1 MIETWDIIIV
11 GAGSAGMPC
20 AIAAAEAG
28 ARALVIEKAAEIGGT
43 LPVTGGHLSAGGT
56 RRQRRLGIEDS
67 PAEHFADILR
77 ISRNSVDEALTRL
90 AVEEAP
96 RTLDWLESLGFD
108 FDPTTPKILF
118 GHESYS
124 KPRTYF
130 GQHAGLSILAVLRPL
145 WDRHLATGG
154 ITLRLEHAMSELVE
168 ENGAVV
174 GVKARHGSEEIVFR
188 GRHVALA
195 CGGYGSNPEFFARVT
210 PQAARL
216 VSTAIPQATGDGI
229 LAAIKLGARFRNAD
243 KHLATLG
250 GIETV
255 PGSGRCDW
263 NGAWANV
270 YTAVYRPPLEIYVN
284 ERGER
289 FINEDEPSPD
299 RREHAVFAQPGQRFW
314 IIFDEAATRAGPPL
328 IRSWDGATLRAK
340 AQEGQCAWVAEDL
353 RELARKAG
361 IAPDGLLSSVA
372 QFNQATRT
380 GIDPLGRRKLD
391 HAISQPPFY
400 AVLSYAAALV
410 TFGGLAVDTEMRVL
424 DEAGRPIKGL
434 YAIGEILG
442 LGATSG
448 RAFCSGMMLTP
459 AISFGRMLGDRLARL
474 SKAE

>member
-1 MIETWDIIIV
+1 
-11 GAGSAGMPC
+11 
-20 AIAAAEAG
+20 
-28 ARALVIEKAAEIGGT
+28 
-43 LPVTGGHLSAGGT
+43 LS
-56 RRQRRLGIEDS
+56 
-67 PAEHFADILR
+67 
-77 ISRNSVDEALTRL
+77 
-90 AVEEAP
+90 
-96 RTLDWLESLGFD
+96 
-108 FDPTTPKILF
+108 
-118 GHESYS
+118 
-124 KPRTYF
+124 
-130 GQHAGLSILAVLRPL
+130 
-145 WDRHLATGG
+145 
-154 ITLRLEHAMSELVE
+154 
-168 ENGAVV
+168 
-174 GVKARHGSEEIVFR
+174 
-188 GRHVALA
+188 
-195 CGGYGSNPEFFARVT
+195 GYGSNPEFFARVT

-229 LAAIKLGARFRNAD
+229 LAAIKLGAQFRNAD

-289 FINEDEPSPD
+289 FINEDESSPD

-314 IIFDEAATRAGPPL
+314 IIFDEAAIDAGSPL

-361 IAPDGLLSSVA
+361 IHPDGLLNSVA
-372 QFNQATRT
+372 QFNQAART
-380 GIDPLGRRKLD
+380 GVDPLGRRKLD

-400 AVLSYAAALV
+400 AALSYAAALV
-410 TFGGLAVDTEMRVL
+410 TFGGLAVDTKLRVL